1 MLYLFCKIQD
11 INCVSAWNVSLPQF
25 ANKGRLVYVINIM
38 EDQQKLFDTICR
50 QAGTAAVQYNMIRE
64 GDRILVGLSGGKD
77 SFVLMHVL
85 DHLQKVA
92 PVDFTFEAVTFDP
105 GFGDFGTQEI
115 KEYCAGHNWKHHTT
129 YMDIPALLREKDFEN
144 SPCVLCSRLRRG
156 KLYGLAAELN
166 CNRLALG
173 QHLDDIVISFLMSL
187 CRGQGLS
194 TMAPVVEPKKPE
206 QPTVIRPLA
215 LVPESVIADYAVTL
229 ELPHAGACMYKQ
241 QLNSGDRMYFKEM
254 LKNLEKRIPDIR
266 SNIARSLK
274 KVEIDHLL

>member
-1 MLYLFCKIQD
+1 M
-11 INCVSAWNVSLPQF
+11 
-25 ANKGRLVYVINIM
+25 YVMNTM
-38 EDQQKLFDTICR
+38 DNQQQLFDTICR
-50 QAGTAAVQYNMIRE
+50 AAGTAAVQYNMTRE

-85 DHLQKVA
+85 EHLQKVA
-92 PVDFTFEAVTFDP
+92 PVSFTFEAATFDP
-105 GFGDFGTQEI
+105 GFGGFGTQLI
-115 KEYCAGHNWKHHTT
+115 KDYCLAHNWKHHTVN
-129 YMDIPALLREKDFEN
+129 MDIPKLLKEKDFED

-173 QHLDDIVISFLMSL
+173 QHLDDIVISFLMSV

-194 TMAPVVEPKKPE
+194 TMAPVVEPKKPD

-215 LVPESVIADYAVTL
+215 LVPESVIAGYAATL
-229 ELPHAGACMYKQ
+229 DLPRAGACVYKE

-266 SNIARSLK
+266 SNVARSLK